1 MQHLLASQQ
10 AQMEHIAILTTIFLR
25 QVICSE
31 SFPFGELL
39 LTVLGVM
46 VGAVDC
52 VYIYIYIH
60 IPNENVSEQITCR
73 RKMAVKIVMCSICAC
88 RLASNCCV
96 CHSRYANLT
105 GNGLLQDVL

>member
-52 VYIYIYIH
+52 VYIYIY
-60 IPNENVSEQITCR
+60 T
-73 RKMAVKIVMCSICAC
+73 K
-88 RLASNCCV
+88 
-96 CHSRYANLT
+96 
-105 GNGLLQDVL
+105 